1 MADILILGSVNW
13 GVIGWVALGTV
24 LLVILVAAIGRGILA
39 AFPPRPEHMS
49 SFKKVRSTARPPA
62 AIPSPS
68 TPAPTPSFKNISPE
82 TLASISAAIAVVLRG
97 KKFTLRSV
105 RQEHTNEGTNPSQQA
120 TTNSILTGWSQEGLR
135 QVHFS
140 HNLGAIRE
148 KF

>member
-24 LLVILVAAIGRGILA
+24 ILVILVAAIGRGILA

-49 SFKKVRSTARPPA
+49 SFKKVRSVASKPVVAPPSSA
-62 AIPSPS
+62 PAS
-68 TPAPTPSFKNISPE
+68 APTFKNISPE
-82 TLASISAAIAVVLRG
+82 TLASISAAVSVVLRG

-105 RQEHTNEGTNPSQQA
+105 KPEQNPGQQA
-120 TTNSILTGWSQEGLR
+120 TNSNILTGWSQEGLR

-140 HNLGAIRE
+140 HNLGAIR
-148 KF
+148 